1 MALVGLVCFMAIVFS
16 GIALASVQFL
26 LGHAVNYVEEGFKQ
40 QWNRTLTA
48 YYMQHQSW
56 EGVQEQVSKILDN
69 PPRQGVE
76 PPVAAPRSNERFYVF
91 DVNKMIVASSIPQ
104 DVGMNLEQIPHDNQ
118 LTKDWTE
125 IDVNGNPVGYFWV
138 DEKAPP
144 RQNRLAQSIGKSIV
158 RSMLIGLILTTL
170 LALVLGSILTGRLT
184 GPLKE
189 LTFAVR
195 RVGKGELS
203 THLEVKGND
212 DIAMLGQAFNQMTEQ
227 LERNEEVRRN
237 MVADI
242 AHELR
247 TPLAII
253 SGKLESIQEGVL
265 PLAAETLLP
274 IQDETIRLS
283 RLVQDL
289 QQLSLAEAGKLPL
302 HRQTLDMYLLLE
314 RIFEQFAF
322 EFEERGIEGK
332 LLGESQVLQADSDR
346 LTQVFVN
353 LIGNALLHTSSGG
366 KITVKAEPWEANVSL
381 ITGEKKSRGV
391 KWIQVTVNDTGEGI
405 PADEL
410 DRVFDRFYR
419 VDQSRDRE
427 TGGTGLGLAIAK
439 EFVQAHGGKI
449 QAESE
454 IGRGT
459 CFRVLLP
466 VDQNN
471 YGDKERVL

>member
-1 MALVGLVCFMAIVFS
+1 
-16 GIALASVQFL
+16 
-26 LGHAVNYVEEGFKQ
+26 
-40 QWNRTLTA
+40 
-48 YYMQHQSW
+48 
-56 EGVQEQVSKILDN
+56 
-69 PPRQGVE
+69 
-76 PPVAAPRSNERFYVF
+76 
-91 DVNKMIVASSIPQ
+91 
-104 DVGMNLEQIPHDNQ
+104 
-118 LTKDWTE
+118 
-125 IDVNGNPVGYFWV
+125 
-138 DEKAPP
+138 
-144 RQNRLAQSIGKSIV
+144 
-158 RSMLIGLILTTL
+158 
-170 LALVLGSILTGRLT
+170 
-184 GPLKE
+184 
-189 LTFAVR
+189 
-195 RVGKGELS
+195 
-203 THLEVKGND
+203 
-212 DIAMLGQAFNQMTEQ
+212 MLGQAFNQMTEQ

-366 KITVKAEPWEANVSL
+366 KITVKVEPWEANVST
-381 ITGEKKSRGV
+381 IAGEKKSGGA